1 MPIDASVT
9 GSLVTL
15 ATHVINDLGLW
26 GVFGLLVMSALIGVP
41 GTEVTMLFAGFNVF
55 QGHLSLGG
63 IIAAGVAG
71 DVVGASIAY
80 LIGYLGLHD
89 LLEHLPGPLHT
100 SARQLDRAHSWF
112 ERFGSPVIAVSRLLP
127 LIRAA
132 FPYAAGVAE
141 MTYWRFLAAAT
152 VGSLIWIGGLAFLGR
167 AVGSDWQTWRH
178 YLDYVDYAAAAL
190 FLGAIVYLLVRREQE
205 RRARAAAL

>member
-26 GVFGLLVMSALIGVP
+26 GIFALLVMSALIGVP

-55 QGHLSLGG
+55 EGHLSMGG

-80 LIGYLGLHD
+80 LIGYLGLHE
-89 LLEHLPGPLHT
+89 LLEHLPGPLHA
-100 SARQLDRAHSWF
+100 SARQLDRAHAWF

-141 MTYWRFLAAAT
+141 MTYWRFLAAAA
-152 VGSLIWIGGLAFLGR
+152 VGSLIWISGLAFLGR
-167 AVGSDWQTWRH
+167 AVGSDWENWRH

-190 FLGAIVYLLVRREQE
+190 FLGAIVYLLVRREHE
-205 RRARAAAL
+205 RRARTAA

>member
-1 MPIDASVT
+1 MPLDASVT

-26 GVFGLLVMSALIGVP
+26 GIFALLVMSALIGVP

-55 QGHLSLGG
+55 EGHLSMGG

-71 DVVGASIAY
+71 DVVGASLAY
-80 LIGYLGLHD
+80 LIGYLGLHE
-89 LLEHLPGPLHT
+89 LLERLPGPLHA
-100 SARQLDRAHSWF
+100 SARQLDRAHAWF
-112 ERFGSPVIAVSRLLP
+112 ERFGSPVIAVSRMLP

-152 VGSLIWIGGLAFLGR
+152 VGSLIWISGLAFLGR
-167 AVGSDWQTWRH
+167 AVGSDWQNWRH
-178 YLDYVDYAAAAL
+178 YLDYVDYARRRRCSW
-190 FLGAIVYLLVRREQE
+190 VRSCTCW
-205 RRARAAAL
+205 

>member
-1 MPIDASVT
+1 MPLDASVT

-26 GVFGLLVMSALIGVP
+26 GIFALLVMSALIGVP

-55 QGHLSLGG
+55 EGHLSMGG

-71 DVVGASIAY
+71 DVVGASLAY
-80 LIGYLGLHD
+80 LIGYLGLHE
-89 LLEHLPGPLHT
+89 LLERLPGPLHA
-100 SARQLDRAHSWF
+100 SARQLDRAHAWF
-112 ERFGSPVIAVSRLLP
+112 ERFGSPVIAVSRMLP

-152 VGSLIWIGGLAFLGR
+152 VGSLIWISGLAFLGR
-167 AVGSDWQTWRH
+167 AVGSDWQNWRH

-205 RRARAAAL
+205 RRARAAA